1 MQAARTLVK
10 YAMDMSK
17 YPCRRRGIIISNER
31 REIMSEPGIG
41 QVQFRSDGYWHVGV
55 YIGNGLVIHFVANEK
70 GSSALTGPG
79 CVKIDRL
86 EDIAQLYDVTG
97 PPQFMPPALA
107 FTAVVLTWAV
117 LAEYVDSPD
126 PKRRPNDPGAPPRH
140 DLDRLQWSDLSVWC
154 DGAWGSYNVATHN
167 CENFAHQ
174 CIYGKPPKASDQTK
188 GFLKMAAVGAG
199 EIHVLHSAL
208 AVSCVML
215 NSRAQ
220 LTRTASDSCCWRAV
234 LLKGASMLAKR

>member
-1 MQAARTLVK
+1 
-10 YAMDMSK
+10 
-17 YPCRRRGIIISNER
+17 
-31 REIMSEPGIG
+31 MSEPGIG

-86 EDIAQLYDVTG
+86 EDIAQLYDVT
-97 PPQFMPPALA
+97 
-107 FTAVVLTWAV
+107 
-117 LAEYVDSPD
+117 EYVDSPD
-126 PKRRPNDPGAPPRH
+126 PKRRPNDPGRVVEIAQFFLENP
-140 DLDRLQWSDLSVWC
+140 
-154 DGAWGSYNVATHN
+154 GAWGSYNVATHN

-188 GFLKMAAVGAG
+188 GFLKMAAVGA
-199 EIHVLHSAL
+199 
-208 AVSCVML
+208 
-215 NSRAQ
+215 
-220 LTRTASDSCCWRAV
+220 V

>member
-154 DGAWGSYNVATHN
+154 DGFQAGSLKSP
-167 CENFAHQ
+167 NFFWRIQEHGDHTTWPHTTARILHTSASTANLPRRP
-174 CIYGKPPKASDQTK
+174 IRPKVSSKWLLWVQVRFTSCT
-188 GFLKMAAVGAG
+188 LR
-199 EIHVLHSAL
+199 LLSP
-208 AVSCVML
+208 VSC
-215 NSRAQ
+215 S
-220 LTRTASDSCCWRAV
+220 TAERS
-234 LLKGASMLAKR
+234 